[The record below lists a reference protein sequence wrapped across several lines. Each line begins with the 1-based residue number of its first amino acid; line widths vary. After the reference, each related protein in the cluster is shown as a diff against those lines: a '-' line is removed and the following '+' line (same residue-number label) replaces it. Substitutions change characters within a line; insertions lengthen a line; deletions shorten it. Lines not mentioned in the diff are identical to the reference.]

1 MDSRPSLC
9 STCLEESPRAGAEPG
24 PPTPAQGHGRSLGSG
39 SGMPWAKRLGL
50 RAVWEVGPRE
60 QWPESGHPGLER
72 GFLEVMSSLTV
83 RRSPGLSAHGP
94 HGCWPQ
100 TGWLCLPALPSA
112 PSQSPGPVVAGHWL
126 PAVSW
131 PPLPSLEPHPRE
143 PTALPLCAHCSLP
156 GPGPPGWGIPAPPAP
171 WIPASQSGGCR
182 AFLVGVSPGPLVGV
196 GGGSQ
201 ASVASAGGFLHGV
214 LAAGA
219 AEGAPGTQSPEWNRG
234 PTAFWKRMP
243 RLLVWT
249 PSRTEP
255 SQAVTLRS

>member
-1 MDSRPSLC
+1 MGRGRAWSPHPHPRPRPLPGVWVRDALGQETWPEGCWGGGAPGAVARVWPSWAGEGFSGGHVLSHCAEKPSPLC
-9 STCLEESPRAGAEPG
+9 SP
-24 PPTPAQGHGRSLGSG
+24 
-39 SGMPWAKRLGL
+39 
-50 RAVWEVGPRE
+50 
-60 QWPESGHPGLER
+60 
-72 GFLEVMSSLTV
+72 
-83 RRSPGLSAHGP
+83 P

-100 TGWLCLPALPSA
+100 TGWLCPPALPSA
-112 PSQSPGPVVAGHWL
+112 SSQSPRPVVAGHWL

-171 WIPASQSGGCR
+171 WIPAPQSRGCR

-234 PTAFWKRMP
+234 PTAFWKQMP

>member
-24 PPTPAQGHGRSLGSG
+24 PPTPAQGHGGSLGSG

-100 TGWLCLPALPSA
+100 TGWLCLPALLFCPFTE
-112 PSQSPGPVVAGHWL
+112 H
-126 PAVSW
+126 
-131 PPLPSLEPHPRE
+131 
-143 PTALPLCAHCSLP
+143 
-156 GPGPPGWGIPAPPAP
+156 
-171 WIPASQSGGCR
+171 
-182 AFLVGVSPGPLVGV
+182 VSPGLPVCPSL
-196 GGGSQ
+196 
-201 ASVASAGGFLHGV
+201 FLTHIMHSFKLEVFDLIFG
-214 LAAGA
+214 
-219 AEGAPGTQSPEWNRG
+219 
-234 PTAFWKRMP
+234 
-243 RLLVWT
+243 LVWDLAQRWRYT
-249 PSRTEP
+249 PNP
-255 SQAVTLRS
+255 SGREQSKEARQCGRPGKSWPWLHWIVTADLMSVVRHWRHGKTRE

>member
-1 MDSRPSLC
+1 MARVWPSWAGEGFSGGHVLSHCAEKPRPLCSRPPWVLAPDWLALPPCSPLCALPESRPRGRWSLA
-9 STCLEESPRAGAEPG
+9 SRCLLAPASLPRAP
-24 PPTPAQGHGRSLGSG
+24 
-39 SGMPWAKRLGL
+39 
-50 RAVWEVGPRE
+50 
-60 QWPESGHPGLER
+60 
-72 GFLEVMSSLTV
+72 
-83 RRSPGLSAHGP
+83 
-94 HGCWPQ
+94 
-100 TGWLCLPALPSA
+100 
-112 PSQSPGPVVAGHWL
+112 
-126 PAVSW
+126 
-131 PPLPSLEPHPRE
+131 PRE

-249 PSRTEP
+249 PCRTEP